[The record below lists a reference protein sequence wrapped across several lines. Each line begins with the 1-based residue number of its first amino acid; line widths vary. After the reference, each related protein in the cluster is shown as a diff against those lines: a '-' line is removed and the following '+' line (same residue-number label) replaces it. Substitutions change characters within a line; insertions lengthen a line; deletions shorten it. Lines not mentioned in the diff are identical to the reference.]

1 MYDCVLL
8 LTQCY
13 TALLLYRILY
23 VHAHCNR
30 AAKRNVESAEAGRYK
45 RTIEA
50 LQAQLAANGIAP
62 AATYSA
68 LTVATS
74 TAASG
79 RYATT
84 VLC

>member
-1 MYDCVLL
+1 MYD
-8 LTQCY
+8 
-13 TALLLYRILY
+13 
-23 VHAHCNR
+23 NR

-50 LQAQLAANGIAP
+50 LQAQLTAAGIAP
-62 AATYSA
+62 STATYSA

-79 RYATT
+79 RYVVVFAYIMCA
-84 VLC
+84 VKVMIIQR